1 MISVIVVS
9 LNTKDDFIKT
19 INSILSQTKKVEI
32 IVVDGESTDG
42 TIEEIKKISKYLNK
56 IIVEKDEGIY
66 FAMNKGIR
74 MASSEWV
81 YFLNSGDIFFE
92 NTTVEN
98 IMNTL
103 IKNREADVVI
113 GNSLVKKKKYLVKSP
128 RTEMNNNTVSSCF
141 SHQSTFVKKD
151 LLKQY
156 PFNTKYKFASDFDFY
171 LKLFKFNKK
180 FCYVDQ
186 FISINKYGGISD
198 INRIKVYLE
207 FKNVIFTRNY
217 NFFNIS
223 KINGL
228 IFINFLKKIIK
239 LILPTSLIEKIVYI
253 FDRKN
258 KC

>member
-19 INSILSQTKKVEI
+19 INSIISQTKKVEI
-32 IVVDGESTDG
+32 IVVDGYSKDG
-42 TIEEIKKISKYLNK
+42 TVEEIKKISKSLNK
-56 IIVEKDEGIY
+56 IIIEKDEGIY

-74 MASSEWV
+74 MASNEWI

-98 IMNTL
+98 IMNIL
-103 IKNREADVVI
+103 IQNEKADVVI
-113 GNSLVKKKKYLVKSP
+113 GNSLVKKKNYLVKSP
-128 RTEMNNNTVSSCF
+128 RTKMNNNTVNSCF

-156 PFNTKYKFASDFDFY
+156 SFNTKFKYASDFDFY
-171 LKLFKFNKK
+171 LKLFKLNKK
-180 FCYVDQ
+180 FLYIDQ

-207 FKNVIFTRNY
+207 FKNIIFMRNN
-217 NFFNIS
+217 NFFNIF
-223 KINGL
+223 KINSL
-228 IFINFLKKIIK
+228 IFMNFLKKIIK
-239 LILPTSLIEKIVYI
+239 LVLPTSLVEKIV
-253 FDRKN
+253 FVLDKKN
-258 KC
+258 KS

>member
-19 INSILSQTKKVEI
+19 INSIISQTKKVEI
-32 IVVDGESTDG
+32 IVVDGHSKDG
-42 TIEEIKKISKYLNK
+42 TVEEIKKISKSLNK
-56 IIVEKDEGIY
+56 IIIEKDEGIY

-74 MASSEWV
+74 MASNEWI

-98 IMNTL
+98 IMNIL
-103 IKNREADVVI
+103 IQNKKADVVI
-113 GNSLVKKKKYLVKSP
+113 GNSLVKKKNYLVKSP
-128 RTEMNNNTVSSCF
+128 RTKMNNNTVNSCF

-156 PFNTKYKFASDFDFY
+156 SFNTKFKYASDFDFY
-171 LKLFKFNKK
+171 LKLFKLNKK
-180 FCYVDQ
+180 FLYIDQ

-207 FKNVIFTRNY
+207 FKNIIFMRNN
-217 NFFNIS
+217 NFFNIF
-223 KINGL
+223 KINSL
-228 IFINFLKKIIK
+228 IFMNFLKKIIK
-239 LILPTSLIEKIVYI
+239 LVLPTSLVEKIV
-253 FDRKN
+253 FVLDKKN
-258 KC
+258 KS

>member
-19 INSILSQTKKVEI
+19 INSIISQTKKVEI
-32 IVVDGESTDG
+32 IVVDGYSKDG
-42 TIEEIKKISKYLNK
+42 TVEEIKKISKSLNK
-56 IIVEKDEGIY
+56 IIIEKDEGIY

-74 MASSEWV
+74 MASNEWI

-98 IMNTL
+98 IMNIL
-103 IKNREADVVI
+103 IQNKKADVVI
-113 GNSLVKKKKYLVKSP
+113 GNSLVKKKNYLVKSP
-128 RTEMNNNTVSSCF
+128 RTKMNNNTVNSCF

-156 PFNTKYKFASDFDFY
+156 SFNTKFKYASDFDFY
-171 LKLFKFNKK
+171 LKLFKLNKK
-180 FCYVDQ
+180 FLYIDQ

-207 FKNVIFTRNY
+207 FKNIIFMRNN
-217 NFFNIS
+217 NFFNIF
-223 KINGL
+223 KINSL
-228 IFINFLKKIIK
+228 IFMNFLKKIIK
-239 LILPTSLIEKIVYI
+239 LVLPTSLVEKIV
-253 FDRKN
+253 FVLDKKN
-258 KC
+258 KS

>member
-1 MISVIVVS
+1 MISVVVVS

-32 IVVDGESTDG
+32 IVVDGESEDG

-66 FAMNKGIR
+66 FAMNKGIS
-74 MASSEWV
+74 MASSEWI
-81 YFLNSGDIFFE
+81 YFLNSGDIFFD

-103 IKNREADVVI
+103 MQNREADVVI
-113 GNSLVKKKKYLVKSP
+113 GNSLVKKKYYLVKSP
-128 RTEMNNNTVSSCF
+128 RTKMNNNTVNSCF

-156 PFNTKYKFASDFDFY
+156 AFDTKYKFASDFDFY
-171 LKLFKFNKK
+171 LKLFKLNKK
-180 FCYVDQ
+180 FHYVDQ
-186 FISINKYGGISD
+186 FISINKFGGISD

-207 FKNVIFTRNY
+207 FKNIILIRNNIFL
-217 NFFNIS
+217 NIL
-223 KINGL
+223 KINCL
-228 IFINFLKKIIK
+228 IIVNFLKKIIK
-239 LILPTSLIEKIVYI
+239 FILPSTLIEKIVFI
-253 FDRKN
+253 LDKKN
-258 KC
+258 RS